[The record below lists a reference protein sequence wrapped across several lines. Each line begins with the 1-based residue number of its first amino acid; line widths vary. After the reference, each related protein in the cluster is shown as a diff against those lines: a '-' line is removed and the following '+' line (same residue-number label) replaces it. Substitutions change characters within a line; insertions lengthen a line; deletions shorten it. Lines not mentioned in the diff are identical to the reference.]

1 MKVNSM
7 LYIQHIKCLFQFSSF
22 NSIRLH
28 SDTTTV
34 ATVTA
39 THKISFSVTEYNSH
53 RKRMRERKKKAG
65 DNGQTYETTF
75 GKISNL
81 FRRGLCMFYVL
92 CTSCISHIHVY
103 PSTEYAF
110 YICTKSKPN
119 FVCYIL
125 FTSLLKLP

>member
-7 LYIQHIKCLFQFSSF
+7 LYIFSILNASF
-22 NSIRLH
+22 NFPVSIAF
-28 SDTTTV
+28 V
-34 ATVTA
+34 CTA
-39 THKISFSVTEYNSH
+39 IPPPLPPSQPHTRNFIFCNSH
-53 RKRMRERKKKAG
+53 RRRMRERKKKAG

-103 PSTEYAF
+103 PSIEYAF

-125 FTSLLKLP
+125 FMSLLKLP